1 MTAQRYTAVAIVLH
15 WAIAL
20 AILLM
25 LPLGFWMHL
34 SVEAGNTGQGVFQ
47 AFQLHKSIGLTILA
61 LSLVRLG
68 WRLAHKPPPLPAG
81 MPAWEAFAARATHW
95 AFYFI
100 IIAMPLSGWLYVS
113 AQWSHESHQ
122 PLPVPTHWFG
132 LFRVPNLFDLASQSH
147 EVRAQAADA
156 AFTAHY
162 LMAYTAI
169 ALFVLHVA
177 AALKHHFINRDE
189 TLAHMLPGLKAP
201 NETEAPPK
209 NAGRGLVLGVGL
221 GATLVA
227 ICVAVFSAA
236 GMVSAAAS
244 APRVAPAAITA
255 AAPTAPVA
263 AATAPAA
270 AVATTIDPPTASA
283 TPAAS
288 RVWRVDQRA
297 SSIGFGYSYI
307 EGSDSTPFT
316 GRFGSWTADIR
327 FDPNDLAHASIVARI
342 NVASAHTGVE
352 AHDGALPSPG
362 WLNAAANPTA
372 EFRSTHVTLASPG
385 HYVAHGTL
393 SLKGQSR
400 PLNLPFTLTING
412 AHASAQGEVR
422 LTRHDFGIG
431 DPGNGD
437 ENISPQVTVTVRIEA
452 NRG

>member
-81 MPAWEAFAARATHW
+81 MPAWEAFAARATHL

-132 LFRVPNLFDLASQSH
+132 LFRVPELFGLASQSH
-147 EVRAQAADA
+147 AVRAQAADA

-162 LMAYTAI
+162 LLAYAAI
-169 ALFVLHVA
+169 ALFVLHVG
-177 AALKHHFINRDE
+177 AALKHQFVNRDE
-189 TLAHMLPGLKAP
+189 TLAHMVPSLRAP
-201 NETEAPPK
+201 NETEPPPK
-209 NAGRGLVLGVGL
+209 SPGRGLVLGIGL

-227 ICVAVFSAA
+227 ICAALFAVA
-236 GMVSAAAS
+236 GMVSSPSAPTAAPAPITAEAPATTAPPAVAPTTTATSAPATATTPAAAS
-244 APRVAPAAITA
+244 
-255 AAPTAPVA
+255 PV
-263 AATAPAA
+263 
-270 AVATTIDPPTASA
+270 
-283 TPAAS
+283 
-288 RVWRVDQRA
+288 WHVDQRA
-297 SSIGFGYSYI
+297 SSISFGYAYI

-316 GRFGSWTADIR
+316 GRFGTWTADIR
-327 FDPNDLAHASIVARI
+327 FDPDDLAHASIVARI
-342 NVASAHTGVE
+342 NVASAHTGVD

-362 WLNAAANPTA
+362 WLSAAANPTA
-372 EFRSTHVTLASPG
+372 EFRSTRVTQSSAG

-400 PLNLPFTLTING
+400 PLNLPFTLTIHG
-412 AHASAQGEVR
+412 DHASAQGQAT

-431 DPGNGD
+431 DPDNGD
-437 ENISPQVTVTVRIEA
+437 DNVSPQVTVTVRIEA

>member
-1 MTAQRYTAVAIVLH
+1 MSAQRYTAVAIVLH

-34 SVEAGNTGQGVFQ
+34 SIEAGNTSQGVFQ
-47 AFQLHKSIGLTILA
+47 AFQLHKSIGLTILV
-61 LSLVRLG
+61 LSLLRLG
-68 WRLAHKPPPLPAG
+68 WRVAHKPPPLPAG

-113 AQWSHESHQ
+113 AQWSHETHQ

-147 EVRAQAADA
+147 AVRAQAADA

-162 LMAYTAI
+162 VLAYAAI
-169 ALFVLHVA
+169 ALFLLHVA

-209 NAGRGLVLGVGL
+209 NAGRSLVLSVGL
-221 GATLVA
+221 GAVLVA
-227 ICVAVFSAA
+227 ICVAVFSVA
-236 GMVSAAAS
+236 GMVSSSASTPAAAPS
-244 APRVAPAAITA
+244 PITA
-255 AAPTAPVA
+255 AARAPVA
-263 AATAPAA
+263 PTIVAPAHPAAAITTPATATAPAA
-270 AVATTIDPPTASA
+270 PSP
-283 TPAAS
+283 
-288 RVWRVDQRA
+288 VWRVDQRA

-316 GRFGSWTADIR
+316 GRFGAWTADIR
-327 FDPNDLAHASIVARI
+327 FDPNDLAHASIAARI
-342 NVASAHTGVE
+342 NVASAHTGVA
-352 AHDGALPSPG
+352 AHDGTLPQPG
-362 WLNAAANPTA
+362 WLGAAANPTA
-372 EFRSTHVTLASPG
+372 EFRSTRVTLASAG

-400 PLNLPFTLTING
+400 PLDLPFSLTING
-412 AHASAQGEVR
+412 NHASAQGEAR
-422 LTRHDFGIG
+422 LTRRDFGVG
-431 DPGNGD
+431 DPNNGD
-437 ENISPQVTVTVRIEA
+437 ENISPQVTVTVHIEA
-452 NRG
+452 DR